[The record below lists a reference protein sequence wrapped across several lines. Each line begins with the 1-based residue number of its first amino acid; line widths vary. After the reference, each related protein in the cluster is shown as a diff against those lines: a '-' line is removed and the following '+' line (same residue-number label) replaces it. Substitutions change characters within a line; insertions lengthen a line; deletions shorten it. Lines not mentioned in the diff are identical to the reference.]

1 MGLAGRSAGGI
12 GRLRIVILAF
22 VIGWQ
27 SVVHSATG
35 TEIIPLGAIFDKD
48 SREIQGAFLY
58 ALNEHNQNISG
69 RHFHLHAYVDI
80 ISTAD
85 AFKISRLVCSQFS
98 RPVYAMVGYVQP
110 DSFDTLH
117 SYANTFQMPFV
128 TPWFPE
134 NVPNPSSGLMDY
146 ATSMRPEYHQ
156 AIIDLI
162 HHYRWDHVIYL
173 YDSHDGLLRLQ
184 EIFQSIKPSRADF
197 KIQVVHRV
205 VSTQDALRFLRTLE
219 TTNRW
224 SNKYVVLDCGTEMA
238 KNLIIGHVR
247 DIHMGRRNYH
257 YLLSGLVMDER
268 WEEEVKEFGA
278 VNITGFRIVDL
289 SSPYVRSFISTWS
302 SLNPDVYT
310 GAGTSYISAQSAL
323 IYDAVRVVGETLARL
338 QRKMAE
344 SFDGASELKT
354 PRRITCDFNQAEQST
369 WEHGEKITRILR
381 KVEIEGLTGNISFTD
396 KGKRKN
402 YSLDVVEMSYNSE
415 TITIGKWSDTT
426 GFELLP
432 VKYTRLSKDE
442 VPLNKTYI
450 VTSIL
455 EKPFLMRRTNGNYT
469 GNDRYEGYAKDLCDF
484 IAGYLSINYTLKEV
498 ADNTYGALDLNKE
511 GGWNGMVG
519 ELVRK
524 EADIAIA
531 PLTITSSRERV
542 IDFTKPFMTLG
553 ISIMIKKPVKQKPG
567 IFSFM
572 SPLSE
577 EIWMCVVCAYVGV
590 SIVLFLVSRFS
601 PYEWKMKESFS
612 KPSLTNDFSMCNS
625 LWFTLAAFMQQGVD
639 LCPRSVSGRIVG
651 SVWWFF
657 TLILVSSYTANLAA
671 FLTVERMV
679 TPIKSADDLARQ
691 TEVEY
696 GTREG
701 GSSKEFF
708 QRSKVSVYSRMWE
721 FMSSRPHVFTSTYE
735 EGIERV
741 RNSKGKYAFLLE
753 SVKNDYINEQLPCN
767 TMKIGQDLN
776 SNGYGVATP
785 LGSPLKERL
794 NLAILSLKENGDLAR
809 IKNKWWYDNT
819 ECNKEK
825 QETRTNALTLSNVAG
840 IFYIMTGGL
849 VLSMFVALVEFCYKS
864 KMDASKA
871 KLSLSTAMKAKAKL
885 SIAGTQ
891 ELDNGRLNNQFYTP
905 SNQILDGDI
914 MQSNAHTQV

>member
-1 MGLAGRSAGGI
+1 MKWGGAGVI
-12 GRLRIVILAF
+12 WHLWIVILAF
-22 VIGWQ
+22 VIGWEYAVAR
-27 SVVHSATG
+27 S
-35 TEIIPLGAIFDKD
+35 EKIPVGAIFDKD

-58 ALNEHNQNISG
+58 ALNGYNHNASG
-69 RHFHLHAYVDI
+69 THIQLHAYVDV

-85 AFKISRLVCSQFS
+85 AFKISRLVCRQFS

-110 DSFDTLH
+110 ESFDTLH

-128 TPWFPE
+128 TSWFPE

-162 HHYRWDHVIYL
+162 HHYHWDHIIYL

-184 EIFQSIKPSRADF
+184 EIFQSMKPSKTDF
-197 KIQVVHRV
+197 KIRIVHRI
-205 VSTQDALRFLRTLE
+205 VSTQDALGFLRTLE

-238 KNLIIGHVR
+238 KKLIIGHVQ
-247 DIHMGRRNYH
+247 DVHMGRRNYH

-268 WEEEVKEFGA
+268 WEEEAKEFGA
-278 VNITGFRIVDL
+278 VNITGFRIVDM
-289 SSPYVRSFISTWS
+289 SSKYVKSFISSWS
-302 SLNPDVYT
+302 SLNSEVYT
-310 GAGTSYISAQSAL
+310 GAGTKYISAQSAL
-323 IYDAVRVVGETLARL
+323 IYDAVRTVGETLSRL
-338 QRKMAE
+338 QRKKAE
-344 SFDGASELKT
+344 TLEANVDQKT
-354 PRRITCDFNQAEQST
+354 PSRISCDSNLAEQSV
-369 WEHGEKITRILR
+369 WEYGEKITRILR
-381 KVEIEGLTGNISFTD
+381 KIEIEGLTGSISFND

-402 YSLDVVEMSYNSE
+402 YTLDVIEMTYNSDSK
-415 TITIGKWSDTT
+415 TIGKWSDVT
-426 GFELLP
+426 GLEIMP
-432 VKYTRLSKDE
+432 VKDIRLLTE
-442 VPLNKTYI
+442 QVPLDKTYI

-455 EKPFLMRRTNGNYT
+455 EKPFLMRRTNGNYSD
-469 GNDRYEGYAKDLCDF
+469 NRRYEGYAKDLCDF
-484 IAGYLSINYTLKEV
+484 IAGYLNINYTLKEV
-498 ADNTYGALDLNKE
+498 VDNTYGAVDPRKE

-553 ISIMIKKPVKQKPG
+553 ISIMIKKPMKQKPG

-601 PYEWKMKESFS
+601 PYEWKMKESFNKS
-612 KPSLTNDFSMCNS
+612 CLTNDFSMCNS
-625 LWFTLAAFMQQGVD
+625 LWFTLAAFMQQGVN
-639 LCPRSVSGRIVG
+639 LCPRSISGRIVG

-696 GTREG
+696 GTRNG

-708 QRSKVSVYSRMWE
+708 QRSKVGVYSRMWE

-753 SVKNDYINEQLPCN
+753 SVKNDYINEKLPCN

-819 ECNKEK
+819 ECDKER

-864 KMDASKA
+864 KMEASGT
-871 KLSLSTAMKAKAKL
+871 KLSLAAAMKVKAKL
-885 SIAGTQ
+885 SIAGNR
-891 ELDNGRLNNQFYTP
+891 ELDNGRLNNQFHTT
-905 SNQILDGDI
+905 SNEIMDGDI
-914 MQSNAHTQV
+914 LQSNNHTQV